1 MSTHRGEFNSKLG
14 FILATAGSAVGLGN
28 IWGFPFQVGSG
39 GGAIFVL
46 IYLAFCFI
54 LCYPIMVTEVAI
66 GRKTS
71 RNPVGA
77 FNALGFRK
85 WSFIGKLGIVSGFLI
100 LSFYNVLAAWSLGY
114 FIEML
119 QGNFEVG
126 QKFTQFTSNVP
137 LIAVYSV
144 IFMSATAFI
153 VSGGIKS
160 GIERTAKLLM
170 PSLVIIILFLVGYAF
185 TLPNAMQGIEFYLMP
200 DFSKLNL
207 QVVYSALGQAFF
219 SLSLGMGALITYGS
233 YFSRKED
240 IISSVAYITLA
251 DVGIAFAAG
260 LMMFPFVFSQGLAPN
275 GGSGLIFVT
284 LPGVFASL
292 GPMLGVFIGA
302 LFFLL
307 LSFAA
312 LTSTVSL
319 LEVPVAYVIDEYK
332 LERKKAAWLVAGAI
346 FLVSIPS
353 ILANGASEFFTS
365 FVHYFGHDNPKS
377 FMAMVVD
384 VANSSLLPLGGCLI
398 SFFTAYI
405 WKKENL
411 NQELRIGNETFE
423 GSFIEKYIG
432 VAVCYLCP
440 FILGVLFI
448 LTVLDLYFGIKIIT

>member
-1 MSTHRGEFNSKLG
+1 
-14 FILATAGSAVGLGN
+14 
-28 IWGFPFQVGSG
+28 
-39 GGAIFVL
+39 
-46 IYLAFCFI
+46 
-54 LCYPIMVTEVAI
+54 
-66 GRKTS
+66 
-71 RNPVGA
+71 
-77 FNALGFRK
+77 
-85 WSFIGKLGIVSGFLI
+85 
-100 LSFYNVLAAWSLGY
+100 
-114 FIEML
+114 
-119 QGNFEVG
+119 
-126 QKFTQFTSNVP
+126 
-137 LIAVYSV
+137 
-144 IFMSATAFI
+144 
-153 VSGGIKS
+153 
-160 GIERTAKLLM
+160 
-170 PSLVIIILFLVGYAF
+170 
-185 TLPNAMQGIEFYLMP
+185 
-200 DFSKLNL
+200 
-207 QVVYSALGQAFF
+207 
-219 SLSLGMGALITYGS
+219 
-233 YFSRKED
+233 
-240 IISSVAYITLA
+240 
-251 DVGIAFAAG
+251 
-260 LMMFPFVFSQGLAPN
+260 
-275 GGSGLIFVT
+275 
-284 LPGVFASL
+284 PGVFASL